1 MPPSPWPFP
10 HPLTAGG
17 SILVS
22 MDLDPAM
29 DVDMS
34 KLEGESL
41 IEEAILRYL
50 REVYEDPAIITGWVI
65 VAEFVDSK
73 GNPDLHAFACTG
85 MPYWKI
91 NGMLE
96 AAPNEIAYSDEDD
109 DDDE

>member
-1 MPPSPWPFP
+1 
-10 HPLTAGG
+10 
-17 SILVS
+17 
-22 MDLDPAM
+22 MDLEPVT
-29 DVDMS
+29 DVDVS

-65 VAEFVDSK
+65 VAEFVDTQ
-73 GNPDLHAFACTG
+73 GTPDLHAFACSG

-96 AAPNEIAYSDEDD
+96 AAPYEITYADEEDEDD
-109 DDDE
+109 DE